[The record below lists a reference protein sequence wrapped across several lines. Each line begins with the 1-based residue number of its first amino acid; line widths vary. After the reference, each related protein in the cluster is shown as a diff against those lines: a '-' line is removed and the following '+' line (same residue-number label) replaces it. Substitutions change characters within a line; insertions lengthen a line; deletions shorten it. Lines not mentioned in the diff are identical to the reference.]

1 MAFLNKM
8 FGRSEKAAP
17 VTTGEAIQK
26 LRETEEMLNKKQDF
40 LEKKI
45 DQEIASAR
53 KNAKTNKRSA
63 LQALKRK
70 KRYEQQLQ
78 QIDGTLSTIEM
89 QREALES
96 ANTNTAVLTT
106 MNDAAKA
113 LKKANADLD
122 VDKVHDMMDDIA
134 EQQDVAKEISEA
146 ISNPVAFGGEFDEDE
161 LEAELNALGDELEL
175 EEQEELDKQLLDVGP
190 AVPSALP
197 EVPSGEP
204 AKAKAASAPKKQ
216 EEDPDMAELA
226 AWAS

>member
-1 MAFLNKM
+1 MSF
-8 FGRSEKAAP
+8 FGKLFGKASDKDT
-17 VTTGEAIQK
+17 VTSGEAIQQ
-26 LRETEEMLNKKQDF
+26 LRETEEMLMKKQEF

-45 DQEIASAR
+45 DQEIAVAR
-53 KNAKTNKRSA
+53 KNAKTNKRLA

-70 KRYEQQLQ
+70 KRYDKQLQ

-89 QREALES
+89 QREALEG

-106 MNDAAKA
+106 MSDAAKA

-134 EQQDVAKEISEA
+134 EQQDVAREISEA
-146 ISNPVAFGGEFDEDE
+146 ISSPVAFGQEFDEDE
-161 LEAELNALGDELEL
+161 LEAELDALGEELEL

-190 AVPSALP
+190 TVALPDVPRAVPAKP
-197 EVPSGEP
+197 QA
-204 AKAKAASAPKKQ
+204 AKAQKE

>member
-1 MAFLNKM
+1 
-8 FGRSEKAAP
+8 
-17 VTTGEAIQK
+17 
-26 LRETEEMLNKKQDF
+26 

-45 DQEIASAR
+45 GEEVATAR

-70 KRYEQQLQ
+70 KRYDAQLL

-89 QREALES
+89 QREALEG

-113 LKKANADLD
+113 LKRANNELD
-122 VDKVHDMMDDIA
+122 VDNVHDMMDDIA

-146 ISNPVAFGGEFDEDE
+146 ISNPVAFGQEFDEDE
-161 LEAELNALGDELEL
+161 LEAELDMLGEELEL
-175 EEQEELDKQLLDVGP
+175 EEQEKLDDQLLNIGP
-190 AVPSALP
+190 AVGLP
-197 EVPSGEP
+197 DVPTAVPTKPQP
-204 AKAKAASAPKKQ
+204 ARARKE